1 VNPVSY
7 VDLNRTGV
15 PLIEIVGEPDIRSP
29 EEAAEYLRRL
39 HEILVYLEI
48 CDGNMEEGSFR
59 CDANVSIR
67 PKGQKE
73 FGTRTE
79 LKNMNSFRNVQK
91 AIEYEIRRQE
101 KVLNEGGR
109 IVQETRLWDA
119 AKGITVSMRSKEEAN
134 DYRYFP
140 DPDLVPIVLNSDY
153 VEAVRATLPELPDAK
168 MARFMNEYAL
178 PEHDAIAL
186 TAEKA
191 YADYFEE
198 ALKGFNNPKMIANW
212 ILSEVLSTLNE
223 KQCGISDAGI
233 SPSQLAE
240 LVSLIDSGKISG
252 KIAKDVYK
260 AVIDS
265 GKNPAKIV
273 EEQGLVQNSDTGEL
287 EAIVKQVIDSSPA
300 EAERYKNGEKRLQG
314 FFVGQ
319 VMKLSKGKANPQ
331 MVNDIIAKLL
341 G

>member
-1 VNPVSY
+1 
-7 VDLNRTGV
+7 
-15 PLIEIVGEPDIRSP
+15 
-29 EEAAEYLRRL
+29 
-39 HEILVYLEI
+39 
-48 CDGNMEEGSFR
+48 
-59 CDANVSIR
+59 
-67 PKGQKE
+67 
-73 FGTRTE
+73 
-79 LKNMNSFRNVQK
+79 VQK

-101 KVLNEGGR
+101 KLLNEGGR
-109 IVQETRLWDA
+109 VVQETRLWDA

-140 DPDLVPIVLNSDY
+140 DPDLVPIVLDEKY

-168 MARFMNEYAL
+168 MARFMSEYAL

-198 ALKGFNNPKMIANW
+198 ALKGFSNPKMIANW

-223 KQCGISDAGI
+223 KQCGIFESGI
-233 SPSQLAE
+233 SPLQLAE

-273 EEQGLVQNSDTGEL
+273 EEQGLVQNSDSGEL
-287 EAIVKQVIDSSPA
+287 EKIVQQVIDSSPA